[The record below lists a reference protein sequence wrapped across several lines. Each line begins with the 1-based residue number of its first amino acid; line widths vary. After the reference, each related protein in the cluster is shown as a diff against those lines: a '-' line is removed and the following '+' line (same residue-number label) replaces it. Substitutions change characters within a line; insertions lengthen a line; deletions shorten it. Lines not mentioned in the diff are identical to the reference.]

1 MFFEAFGIFLLILL
15 IVISWRVVDSIMQ
28 APGTSASLPLVS
40 TPPAIATTGTG
51 PIVAGGVSQTNF
63 TMPDMSSYYGSYF
76 PAGTTSTTPTV
87 VPAGTPLAASTTAP
101 VPGATTTPSALPP
114 PVITPP
120 SPADLQASMGL
131 SGLSMPAVDMSKYYP
146 TSLARTPAP
155 VSPAPLPAVVPPP
168 VVSAPAPLVVAPAV
182 APVVPAPAPQAVA
195 PTTLTYVDTMLGTY
209 RTKVEGIITKLT
221 GILPNTCGAGQKF
234 NGSTC
239 EAGSSTGAPVTY
251 MARCP
256 SGYTSGWN
264 AAADKSLCYPDCPS
278 GTKQVNVG
286 ECRSCPAGTEDNGYD
301 CYSQCPAGTITEG
314 RICTPSNAVP
324 LSTTTPICPTGF
336 KPFSDHGSQLCV
348 DSKLN
353 AAKTGVTCPAGGGL
367 VTTPNMQLC
376 GVCPSGMTKISKD
389 GYCMA

>member
-114 PVITPP
+114 LVITPP

-182 APVVPAPAPQAVA
+182 APAPLVVAPVVPAPAPQAVAPVVPAPAPQAVA
-195 PTTLTYVDTMLGTY
+195 PTTYTMSSTRLAT
-209 RTKVEGIITKLT
+209 
-221 GILPNTCGAGQKF
+221 ILP
-234 NGSTC
+234 STQ
-239 EAGSSTGAPVTY
+239 ST
-251 MARCP
+251 
-256 SGYTSGWN
+256 
-264 AAADKSLCYPDCPS
+264 CPS
-278 GTKQVNVG
+278 GTIQDGSYCNPINLQRAKQV
-286 ECRSCPAGTEDNGYD
+286 A
-301 CYSQCPAGTITEG
+301 
-314 RICTPSNAVP
+314 
-324 LSTTTPICPTGF
+324 PICPTGF
-336 KPFSDHGSQLCV
+336 TSFLEHGVGFCV

-353 AAKTGVTCPAGGGL
+353 PSKTGVTCPAGIGL
-367 VTTPNMQLC
+367 VLGPNGIQGCSSCPAGTTQLSNDS
-376 GVCPSGMTKISKD
+376 PPF
-389 GYCMA
+389 CMA